1 MPWLNQQ
8 TEFHQI
14 STDVYNIIYLIYQ
27 IFDIS
32 KYQKFD
38 ILIFC
43 NYHDFWWFSLVFMI
57 RWSFMLNY
65 EILHYTGSEKLPFE
79 KSSQK
84 YMVWY
89 STIIGQN
96 HSKPCKSRPE
106 HNTVSCSMVKSWKIA
121 KYQICDILIYHE
133 NEKRFSKNH
142 FTDGLRI
149 IYWMI

>member
-1 MPWLNQQ
+1 MWNNILRIS
-8 TEFHQI
+8 FH
-14 STDVYNIIYLIYQ
+14 
-27 IFDIS
+27 FRDIS
-32 KYQKFD
+32 KYQRFD
-38 ILIFC
+38 ILLFFMIF
-43 NYHDFWWFSLVFMI
+43 DGFPVVFMI
-57 RWSFMLNY
+57 RWSFMLNW
-65 EILHYTGSEKLPFE
+65 SEKLPFE

-96 HSKPCKSRPE
+96 HSKSCKSRRE
-106 HNTVSCSMVKSWKIA
+106 HNTVSCSMVKSWKIS